1 MHSLGVLLF
10 SIPHIQV
17 LIISVIVV
25 FALEVVLYN
34 YRKSVKEEYRGQK
47 PEVLSIE
54 EAERVSLHYFSKLH
68 IVGLVRTSYSIVII
82 MTLIAVYDI
91 RAFSFFAVAFGAII
105 IALRDVIVS
114 VIAYPHV
121 VLSYDIGDDVRV
133 GGVFGEIVRVR
144 LLSTQLAGKDER
156 GEHNGKLHIIPNS
169 RFLLESVE
177 KQEIK
182 NRSYRKIELCPVF
195 NPEEYEITFTEWLP
209 LLKTKLDATL
219 TKRSLKDVGNFKSHA
234 GMRYKLHYD
243 YDKDGY
249 VVVHISFISSSKTA
263 FEKKEQI
270 INFIESTRCK
280 KDCESKL

>member
-1 MHSLGVLLF
+1 MISTTLFAFLNIPHLKVLFAALLFIGVLEA
-10 SIPHIQV
+10 I
-17 LIISVIVV
+17 
-25 FALEVVLYN
+25 LYN
-34 YRKSVKEEYRGQK
+34 YRRTVKDEYKDKK
-47 PEVLSIE
+47 PDILSFE
-54 EAERVSLHYFSKLH
+54 EAERASLQYFSKLH
-68 IVGLVRTSYSIVII
+68 VVGLVRTSYFVVIG
-82 MTLIAVYDI
+82 MAFIALYDI

-114 VIAYPHV
+114 LLAYPHV

-144 LLSTQLAGKDER
+144 LLSTQLAGKDDK

-169 RFLLESVE
+169 RFLLEPVE

-182 NRSYRKIELCPVF
+182 NRSYRKIELNPVF
-195 NPEEYEITFTEWLP
+195 IAEEYAISFNDWLP
-209 LLKTKLDATL
+209 MLKTKLDATL

-243 YDKDGY
+243 YDEDGN
-249 VVVHISFISSSKTA
+249 VVIHISFISSMKTS

-270 INFIESTRCK
+270 ISFIESTKTSYK
-280 KDCESKL
+280 K

>member
-1 MHSLGVLLF
+1 MLMYSFLLTLF
-10 SIPHIQV
+10 SIPHAKV
-17 LIISVIVV
+17 LSLSIVII
-25 FALEVVLYN
+25 ALFEGILYN
-34 YRKSVKEEYRGQK
+34 YRKSIKEEYRGQK

-54 EAERVSLHYFSKLH
+54 EAERVSLQYFSKLH
-68 IVGLVRTSYSIVII
+68 IVGLVRTSYIVVII

-114 VIAYPHV
+114 LIAYPHV

-144 LLSTQLAGKDER
+144 LLSVQLAGKDER

-182 NRSYRKIELCPVF
+182 NRSYRKIEFCPVF
-195 NPEEYEITFTEWLP
+195 NPEEYEITFAEWLP

-234 GMRYKLHYD
+234 GMRHKLHYD

-270 INFIESTRCK
+270 ISFIESTK
-280 KDCESKL
+280 SQKTSH